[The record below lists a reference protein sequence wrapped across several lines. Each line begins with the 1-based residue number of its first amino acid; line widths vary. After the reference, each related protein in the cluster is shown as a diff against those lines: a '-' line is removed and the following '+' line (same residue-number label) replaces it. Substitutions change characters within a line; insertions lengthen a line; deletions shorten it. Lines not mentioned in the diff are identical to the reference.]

1 VACGVKLISGGGVL
15 MVACSINFEDTVV
28 ALLLCF
34 AVAELLELLEL
45 LSDQGLGEWGN
56 VVATS
61 LANTSSVVLLCFA
74 YSIMSM
80 VCL

>member
-1 VACGVKLISGGGVL
+1 MACRVKLISGCGVP

-34 AVAELLELLEL
+34 AVAELLKL

-80 VCL
+80 VHL

>member
-1 VACGVKLISGGGVL
+1 

-61 LANTSSVVLLCFA
+61 LANTSSVAFVVF
-74 YSIMSM
+74 
-80 VCL
+80 CLFHHVNGSSVRPEWRAAED

>member
-1 VACGVKLISGGGVL
+1 
-15 MVACSINFEDTVV
+15 VV

-80 VCL
+80 VHL